1 VCERNNQIVT
11 CERCGAKINK
21 SIDVKV
27 IKISGWHELTSH
39 YYERQVKVCKNCA
52 VAIREFCNPIPES

>member
-1 VCERNNQIVT
+1 
-11 CERCGAKINK
+11 
-21 SIDVKV
+21 VKV

-52 VAIREFCNPIPES
+52 VAIRDFCNPIPES